1 MQHSY
6 PVLVQ
11 RRGQGRRL
19 PPTPCKPST
28 LQLKPSNINFPKLNA
43 SPTHVSTVCFLADVY
58 QRWEPSAFH
67 ANFILFL
74 FSSLLFSL
82 CSFIHRLIIR
92 RHIVF
97 IHCHILANSFET
109 TRISTTGKKTG
120 MRVENIFV
128 IIADRLA
135 TLPEVVSVFLSRSS
149 IISEWF
155 YCYLLYEFWVESQ
168 NFSFHSTVE
177 YDDSDYDMRYEYRDR
192 ERELYEL
199 ERDREER
206 ELERER

>member
-1 MQHSY
+1 MQTIDTSTETIEHQLSEIKRKSNTCKHR
-6 PVLVQ
+6 LLF
-11 RRGQGRRL
+11 RR
-19 PPTPCKPST
+19 
-28 LQLKPSNINFPKLNA
+28 F
-43 SPTHVSTVCFLADVY
+43 Y
-58 QRWEPSAFH
+58 QRSH
-67 ANFILFL
+67 LLSMQISSSSCV
-74 FSSLLFSL
+74 SSLLFSL

-135 TLPEVVSVFLSRSS
+135 TSPEVVSVFLSHSS
-149 IISEWF
+149 IISEPF